1 MISNRLKTRK
11 IRTIHSVEMGR
22 RAKLIQ
28 DKPEAERTPQERSV
42 LSDFSDEQR
51 GIRTITEVQT
61 AIRERQA
68 QAEQPA
74 AIPTPV
80 SGIVEQKA
88 EKQAPVKNSVNK
100 KPAIVKVKHGKKKT
114 A

>member
-1 MISNRLKTRK
+1 
-11 IRTIHSVEMGR
+11 MGR

-42 LSDFSDEQR
+42 LSDFSDEQL

-61 AIRERQA
+61 AIREKQT
-68 QAEQPA
+68 QAEQPTA
-74 AIPTPV
+74 VPAPDH
-80 SGIVEQKA
+80 GIIEQKV
-88 EKQAPVKNSVNK
+88 EKKAPVKHPVNK
-100 KPAIVKVKHGKKKT
+100 KPAIVKVKHGKKKN